1 MKKYPNLDA
10 LLKGEPR
17 ASELFGQ
24 IPQYAKDQIMD
35 RGLFVGS
42 VNELEAYI
50 HNLLRG
56 DG

>member
-10 LLKGEPR
+10 LLSGEPR
-17 ASELFGQ
+17 ASELFSQ
-24 IPQYAKDQIMD
+24 IPQYAKDQIMN

-42 VNELEAYI
+42 VDELDAYI
-50 HNLLRG
+50 QNILRG